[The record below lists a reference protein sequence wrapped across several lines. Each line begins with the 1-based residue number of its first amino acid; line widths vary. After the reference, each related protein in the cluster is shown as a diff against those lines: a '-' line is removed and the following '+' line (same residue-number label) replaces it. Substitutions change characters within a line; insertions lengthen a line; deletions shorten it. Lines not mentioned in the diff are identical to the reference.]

1 MKNTLNTSEAASLL
15 MSDKNAAWSMA
26 GAFALVEYLEQIEED
41 CDTEIEFDH
50 VAIRCEYSETE
61 SLQEWARC
69 YFTDDQLAE
78 LLDCPLKV
86 AEMARADALDAMGEH
101 GDAAQVRSYYDN
113 EEEEQDEKIRDF
125 IQDHGQLIEFDGGI
139 IVSEF

>member
-15 MSDKNAAWSMA
+15 MADDNAAWSMA

-41 CDTEIEFDH
+41 CGTEIEFDR
-50 VAIRCEYSETE
+50 VALRCEYSETE

-69 YFTDDQLAE
+69 YFTDEQRFDVLEGSEDRAE
-78 LLDCPLKV
+78 T
-86 AEMARADALDAMGEH
+86 
-101 GDAAQVRSYYDN
+101 
-113 EEEEQDEKIRDF
+113 IRDY
-125 IQDHGQLIEFDGGI
+125 ILDHGQLIEFDGGI

>member
-15 MSDKNAAWSMA
+15 MADDNAAWSMA
-26 GAFALVEYLEQIEED
+26 GAFALVEHLEEYEED
-41 CDTEIEFDH
+41 CGTEIEFDR
-50 VAIRCEYSETE
+50 VALRCEYSEYE
-61 SLQEWARC
+61 SLREWARC
-69 YFTDDQLAE
+69 YFTDEQLAE
-78 LLDCPLKV
+78 MLDCPLKV
-86 AEMARADALDAMGEH
+86 AEMARANALDAKGEH

-113 EEEEQDEKIRDF
+113 EEEDQDEKIRDF